1 MIGTLINQRYRLDA
15 ELGRGGVGVIYRA
28 HDTLL
33 DRDVAIKVLS
43 ALALS
48 AESCARLL
56 REAQAAAKLN
66 HPNIVSVHDAG
77 EAQGIPFIVMEL
89 VEGESLHMYQPR
101 SLEEMLSIARQV
113 CDALDHAHA
122 NGIIHRDLKPE
133 NILIGSDGS
142 VKLTDFGLALTVTSR
157 LSTEGAIV
165 GTVFYFAPEQALGQ
179 EIDGRAD
186 LYAFGVV
193 LYEALSGRLP
203 FTDDDMLVVISQHL
217 HAPVVPPSTYNTE
230 IPPALDALIV
240 ELLSK
245 RPEDRPASAADVRHR
260 LDDLSRHEVA
270 LAAAPLTRVGL
281 SMGVCSNNLPAQTT
295 PFIGRAMQLAAVR
308 QELVRSENGTRLL
321 TLTGPGGTGKTR
333 LSLEVAAGLLDDFQD
348 GVFVVALA
356 PVSDPA
362 LVMPTIAQALG
373 VREVEGQSLM
383 HSLKD
388 YLRDKQV
395 LLVLDNFEQ
404 VTEAAPVVSDL
415 LATAPQLKVLATSRA
430 LLRLQGER
438 VHPVPPLALPDSSA
452 LPSLEQLAQVEAV
465 RLFVQRAQ
473 AMKADF
479 AINDENKSAV
489 VEICERLD
497 GLPLAIELAAA
508 RVRLLPPQKM
518 LTQFGDRL
526 RLLTGG
532 ARDLPARHQTL
543 RSAVDWSYALLSADE
558 QVLFRRLAVFCC
570 TCTLEAAEA
579 VCNYSSDPS
588 VDAGESLDVLNSLQ
602 SLVDQSLVRL
612 SDVGGEPRF
621 GMLETIREYALGRL
635 TESGEAD
642 ETRRR
647 HARFFVA
654 LLEEVE
660 PKLDGA
666 EQITWLNRLETEH
679 DNLRTALGWTLGRD
693 GEDAELGLR
702 LTVAMRRFWDIRGY
716 WTEERQWLGKAIE
729 RSNDA
734 SELVRAKVLWAAG
747 AGVRTENPD
756 QARRLLQESLALYRQ
771 LEDKQGIACVLSELG
786 AKAGDFGE
794 AVALLEQSLA
804 LFQELDDELGM
815 SVALA
820 SLGGK
825 AWAQGGYE
833 RATTL
838 FERSLTLAR
847 EMGNKSIVAAR
858 LRSLG
863 NIALDQMDY
872 GRAATFYDES
882 LTLAR
887 ELDDKEGIAGLL
899 NSLGEMARLQGD
911 YERAAEFYGDG
922 LVLRRE
928 LGARLGMAMILQNL
942 GYVAL
947 HQGDGQQATA
957 LFEESM
963 ALYQELKWP
972 RGIAEC
978 VAGLAGAAGV
988 VGQPE
993 RAARLFGAAEALLE
1007 TTGAQMAGVDR
1018 AEWDRYVA
1026 AVRAQ
1031 LDEAAFAAAWAEGRT
1046 ILDDGWEQVVVY
1058 ALER

>member
-15 ELGRGGVGVIYRA
+15 ELGRGGVGAIYRA

-33 DRDVAIKVLS
+33 DRDVAVKILS
-43 ALALS
+43 APALS
-48 AESCARLL
+48 PESCARLL

-89 VEGESLHMYQPR
+89 VEGGSLHTYQPR
-101 SLEEMLSIARQV
+101 SLEEILSIAQQV

-122 NGIIHRDLKPE
+122 SGIIHRDLKPE
-133 NILIGSDGS
+133 NILVGSGGS
-142 VKLTDFGLALTVTSR
+142 VKLTDFGLALTITSR
-157 LSTEGAIV
+157 LSSEGAIV
-165 GTVFYFAPEQALGQ
+165 GTVFYIAPEQALGE

-193 LYEALSGRLP
+193 LYEALAGRLP

-217 HAPVVPPSTYNTE
+217 HTPVVPPSTYNTK

-240 ELLSK
+240 QLLSK
-245 RPEDRPASAADVRHR
+245 RPEDRPASAADVRRR
-260 LDDLSRHEVA
+260 LDGLARHDVA
-270 LAAAPLTRVGL
+270 LAAPSLTRAGPP
-281 SMGVCSNNLPAQTT
+281 MEVCSNNLPAQTT
-295 PFIGRAMQLAAVR
+295 PFIGREMQLAVVR

-333 LSLEVAAGLLDDFQD
+333 LGLEVAAGLLDDFQD
-348 GVFVVALA
+348 GVFVVSLT
-356 PVSDPA
+356 PVRDPA
-362 LVMPTIAQALG
+362 LVMPTIAQVLG
-373 VREVEGQSLM
+373 VREVEGQPLARSV
-383 HSLKD
+383 KD
-388 YLRDKQV
+388 YLRDKQT

-415 LATAPQLKVLATSRA
+415 LAAAPRLKVLATSRA

-452 LPSLEQLAQVEAV
+452 LPPLDQLAQVEAV
-465 RLFVQRAQ
+465 QLFVQRAQ

-479 AINDENKSAV
+479 AITDENKSAV

-518 LTQFGDRL
+518 VAQLDDRL
-526 RLLTGG
+526 RLLTDG

-543 RSAVDWSYALLSADE
+543 RGAIDWSYDLLSTDE
-558 QVLFRRLAVFCC
+558 QALFRRLAVFCC

-588 VDAGESLDVLNSLQ
+588 VDAEGSLDVLNGLQ

-635 TESGEAD
+635 TDSGEAD

-647 HARFFVA
+647 HARYFVS

-666 EQITWLNRLETEH
+666 EQITWLDRLEAEH
-679 DNLRTALGWTLGRD
+679 DNLRTALGWTLGRE

-702 LTVAMRRFWDIRGY
+702 LAVAMRRFWDIRGY
-716 WTEERQWLGKAIE
+716 WTEEQRWLGKAIE
-729 RSNDA
+729 KRGDA
-734 SELVRAKVLWAAG
+734 SESVRAKALWA
-747 AGVRTENPD
+747 AGVRTENAD

-771 LEDKQGIACVLSELG
+771 LEDKQGIARALSELG
-786 AKAGDFGE
+786 ARADDFGE
-794 AVALLEQSLA
+794 AAALLEQSLT

-815 SVALA
+815 SLALA

-825 AWAQGGYE
+825 AWIQGDYE

-838 FERSLTLAR
+838 IERSLTLAR
-847 EMGNKSIVAAR
+847 EMGNKSIVAER
-858 LRSLG
+858 LRALG
-863 NIALDQMDY
+863 NIALDQMNY

-882 LTLAR
+882 LALAR

-911 YERAAEFYGDG
+911 YERAAELYGEG

-928 LGARLGMAMILQNL
+928 LGTRFGTAMMLHNL

-947 HQGDGQQATA
+947 HRGDGQQAIA
-957 LFEESM
+957 LFEGSM
-963 ALYQELKWP
+963 ALYQELKRP
-972 RGIAEC
+972 KGIAEC

-988 VGQPE
+988 MGRPE
-993 RAARLFGAAEALLE
+993 RAARLFGAAEALLK
-1007 TTGAQMAGVDR
+1007 TTGAQMVGVDR
-1018 AEWDRYVA
+1018 AERDRYVA
-1026 AVRAQ
+1026 IVRAQ
-1031 LDEAAFAAAWAEGRT
+1031 LDEAAFAAAWAEGRAM
-1046 ILDDGWEQVVVY
+1046 LDDGWEQVVVY